1 MVLTLPV
8 REVTAAT
15 PRAAIVRLD
24 LNGVE
29 FPYRAGQAVLVGRAG
44 AGNRRPYSLAA
55 APDEARQC
63 SRLEILVGVDERGSP
78 GAHLPELAAG
88 VRVDVEGP
96 VGSFHLPA
104 APKHRDFLFVAGG
117 TGIAPLRAMLHE
129 ALARREGRRLAVLYS
144 ARRADEFAYA
154 DELKGLAGDGAITL
168 RQTVTG
174 PQHARWAG
182 TRGRITRS
190 LVEELAGEHTLCF
203 VCGPHAFVE
212 AMVPLLRGAGAPPRH
227 IHVEDW
233 GAPEPQRT

>member
-24 LNGVE
+24 LNGD
-29 FPYRAGQAVLVGRAG
+29 FSYRAGQAVLVGRAG
-44 AGNRRPYSLAA
+44 QGLRRPYSIAI
-55 APDEARQC
+55 APHEARQR
-63 SRLEILVGVDERGSP
+63 SQLEILVGVDERGSP
-78 GAHLPELAAG
+78 GAHLPELASG

-104 APKHRDFLFVAGG
+104 APTRRDFLFVAGG
-117 TGIAPLRAMLHE
+117 TGVAPLRAMLHE
-129 ALARREGRRLAVLYS
+129 ALARDEGWRLALLYS
-144 ARRADEFAYA
+144 ARRPDEFAYA
-154 DELKGLAGDGAITL
+154 DELQRLALDGVITL

-174 PQHARWAG
+174 PEHATWAG

-190 LVEELAGEHTLCF
+190 LVEELAGERTLCF

-212 AMVPLLRGAGAPPRH
+212 AMVPLLRGAGAPPQH

>member
-8 REVTAAT
+8 REVAAAT

-24 LNGVE
+24 LNGFE

-44 AGNRRPYSLAA
+44 GGIRRPYSIAI
-55 APDEARQC
+55 APHEARLRSQ
-63 SRLEILVGVDERGSP
+63 LEMLVGVDGAGSP
-78 GAHLPELAAG
+78 GAHWPELASG
-88 VRVDVEGP
+88 VHVDVEGP
-96 VGSFHLPA
+96 MGSFHLPD
-104 APKHRDFLFVAGG
+104 APKRRDFLFVAGG

-129 ALARREGRRLAVLYS
+129 ALVRTDGWRLAVLYS
-144 ARRADEFAYA
+144 ARRHDEFAYA
-154 DELKGLAGDGAITL
+154 DELHHLARDGVITL

-174 PQHARWAG
+174 PEQTTWAG
-182 TRGRITRS
+182 TRGRITRA
-190 LVEELAGEHTLCF
+190 LVQELAGEHTLCF

-212 AMVPLLRGAGAPPRH
+212 AMVPLLHGAGASPQH